1 MSQLTHM
8 IDEMFSREMSL
19 RGRAFINYQALAS
32 VECREMPV
40 DGFPARLFFNPAR
53 EASVMAKVD
62 EETLRRRKCFLCP
75 DGLEEKQ
82 QTTLWRSAG
91 GTEYWIR
98 VNPFPIFDH
107 HFTISVA
114 RHERQQI
121 GGHYADM
128 LSLAEELPEYT
139 IFYNGPRCGASA
151 PDHMH
156 FQAVPDGSLPMQQLV
171 REGRYLRVLS
181 SDKGAEISKI
191 EKYTEGAFVLRSVD
205 RQAMEDRFAYLVSLG
220 EIQSLC
226 EWEPRMNIISWKDG
240 QQFVTIVFFRAES
253 RPKCFFS
260 TNPDENILISPA
272 SVEMSGVAIV
282 SSAESFRKLS
292 SKRLGEIIKEVS
304 QDPVKTKI
312 METSIQKPQAVL
324 SVGIVSLP
332 ELHFEF
338 KTPYRFSGKEYLG
351 RFSATVKDG
360 KIFFEGNT
368 FDEIVFRHEGENPS
382 FVLQD
387 VTIGVN
393 FHWNRQETQIFPDD
407 LKLIVENGKV
417 TAVNLVGIENYLV
430 SVISSEMS
438 ATCSEELLKA
448 HCIISRSWIIA
459 QIEKNRTIAAS
470 ETPYCATV
478 DTEEELIK
486 WYDRED
492 HVNFD
497 VCADDHCQR
506 YYGLSRASTQAVRDA
521 VEQTWGQV
529 LKYNGEIC
537 DARFSKC
544 CGGVFEEFEYCWEP
558 KHFDYL
564 VKRRD
569 SADENDFPDL
579 TVEQNAREWI
589 LSSPQAFCNTTDP
602 KVLSQVLNKF
612 DQETQNFYRWTVEYT
627 VEELSSLV
635 RERTGIDYGEI
646 IDLVPVARGTSGRLW
661 KLKIVGSKRTR
672 IIGKELE
679 IRRTFSKSHLY
690 SSAFVVE
697 KSDGKFIF
705 RGAGWGHGA
714 GLCQIGAAVM
724 GEKGYS
730 HGQILAH
737 YFPGSKIENQY

>member
-1 MSQLTHM
+1 MQSLAH
-8 IDEMFSREMSL
+8 ILDEMFSRELEL
-19 RGRAFINYQALAS
+19 RGRAFTNYSALAG
-32 VECREMPV
+32 VERKEMNI
-40 DGFPARLFFNPAR
+40 DGFPALLFFNPAR
-53 EASVMAKVD
+53 VASVMAKVD
-62 EETLRRRKCFLCP
+62 EETLRHRQCFLCP
-75 DGLEEKQ
+75 EGISPEQL
-82 QTTLWRSAG
+82 TYTWSAPTG
-91 GTEYWIR
+91 NDYWLR

-107 HFTISVA
+107 HFTVSVA

-121 GGHYADM
+121 GGHYSDM
-128 LSLAEELPEYT
+128 LSLACELPEYV
-139 IFYNGPRCGASA
+139 IFYNGPMCGASA

-171 REGRYLRVLS
+171 REGKSLRLIAES
-181 SDKGAEISKI
+181 KGVRTSKI
-191 EKYTEGAFVLRSVD
+191 EKYVEGAFVLQSAD
-205 RQAMEDRFAYLVSLG
+205 KAALEAQFAYLVSLG
-220 EIQSLC
+220 EIQTAR
-226 EWEPRMNIISWKDG
+226 EWEPRMNILSWKDG
-240 QQFVTIVFFRAES
+240 ETFTTVVFFRAES
-253 RPKCFFS
+253 RPECFFS
-260 TNPDENILISPA
+260 TDPAENILISPA

-282 SSAESFRKLS
+282 SSRDSFEKLTAP
-292 SKRLGEIIKEVS
+292 RLGEIIKEVS

-312 METSIQKPQAVL
+312 METNIQKPQAIL

-332 ELHFEF
+332 ELKFEF
-338 KTPYRFSGKEYLG
+338 KTPYKFAGKTYQG
-351 RFSATVKDG
+351 QYSATVSDG
-360 KIFFEGNT
+360 KICFEGNLY
-368 FDEIVFRHEGENPS
+368 DEVVFRHEGENPS
-382 FVLQD
+382 FELQN

-407 LKLIVENGKV
+407 LKLIVEKGLV
-417 TAVNLVGIENYLV
+417 TAVNMVGIENYLV

-459 QIEKNRTIAAS
+459 QIEKNKTITAS
-470 ETPYCATV
+470 QTPYSATI
-478 DTEEELIK
+478 DTEDELIK

-492 HVNFD
+492 HTNFD

-521 VEQTWGQV
+521 VAQTWGQV
-529 LKYNGEIC
+529 LTYKGEIC

-569 SADENDFPDL
+569 SANENDIPDL
-579 TVEQNAREWI
+579 TVEENARKWI
-589 LSSPQAFCNTTDP
+589 LSSPEAFCNTTDL
-602 KVLSQVLNKF
+602 KILSQVLNKF
-612 DQETQNFYRWTVEYT
+612 DQETKNFYRWTVEYT
-627 VEELSSLV
+627 VEELSALV
-635 RERTGIDYGEI
+635 KERSGIDYGEI
-646 IDLVPVARGTSGRLW
+646 IDLIPVARGTSGRLW

-697 KSDGKFIF
+697 KKEGKFIF

-724 GEKGYS
+724 GEKGYTHS
-730 HGQILAH
+730 QILEH
-737 YFPGSKIENQY
+737 YFPGSKIEKQY